1 MTLRG
6 TVKRDFT
13 PSLLET
19 VAPRRRRA
27 RPSVDAAKSAGLP
40 SRLPASS
47 RVEIAGVCTTYR
59 PLLLRASES
68 TDGLA
73 GVGSLE
79 PASSLPATAPTPR
92 T

>member
-40 SRLPASS
+40 SRLPASVAS
-47 RVEIAGVCTTYR
+47 RSR
-59 PLLLRASES
+59 ES
-68 TDGLA
+68 ALPTDRCSFA
-73 GVGSLE
+73 RVR
-79 PASSLPATAPTPR
+79 APTGSQASAR
-92 T
+92 

>member
-27 RPSVDAAKSAGLP
+27 RPSVDAARVLAYLPGSPPRVASRSRESALP
-40 SRLPASS
+40 TDRCSFA
-47 RVEIAGVCTTYR
+47 RVR
-59 PLLLRASES
+59 
-68 TDGLA
+68 
-73 GVGSLE
+73 
-79 PASSLPATAPTPR
+79 APTGSQASAR
-92 T
+92 